1 MVAALPLLLAS
12 CQQEELP
19 DMNGASDA
27 TPLSI
32 TVTDAGYAST
42 DKAATRAEELDGYAT
57 TFTEG
62 DACGLYLVRDGRIIY
77 DNVKL
82 TATAGDDGAITWQ
95 PEEGVTLAGGLEDES
110 YFLYYPYQSDLSAP
124 SDLSDLS
131 DDAAF
136 FSRLIAAW
144 EPAADQSDY
153 ADYTASD
160 LMTAKGR
167 IVRNGASKTVLSF
180 HMTHRMALAVI
191 ELPKTVYKF
200 KEAGIPYYVTS
211 SAADFTG
218 SPLKPCRMADG
229 TYRCI
234 VKPASAASLC
244 GIYDNNGTKEFAIT
258 ASAAQGSYKTYT
270 IDGATPIEKQ
280 TTLQMGDYFCKN
292 SDNYWYIIPQEST
305 PDGNVIGIVFHAGQ
319 HNSDNAD
326 YSATGIGQANCH
338 GYAVALTDA
347 YNDDN
352 DRLRWEYGPG
362 NVSDLPVGTSTSTND
377 WSGYFNSQK
386 IHEFVSS
393 NTDWDMKYFPA
404 ALVCETYGNR
414 TTDQDGNPANGK
426 YDWQKPLAAP
436 SNTSG
441 WFLPSSGQLKYLYQN
456 RSVLS
461 PCMTAVKNYTPND
474 CSYKDKIRWFT
485 TSWYYW
491 SSTEN
496 SNSPSHAWIVSF
508 YGGRSDYYKKSDIRV
523 VRAVLAF

>member
-1 MVAALPLLLAS
+1 MFKIMNRNIIHTLWMVAALPLLLAS

-95 PEEGVTLAGGLEDES
+95 PEEDLNGGLDGES
-110 YFLYYPYQSDLSAP
+110 YFLYYPYQSGLSAP

-131 DDAAF
+131 DDAF

-180 HMTHRMALAVI
+180 DMTHRMALAVI

-326 YSATGIGQANCH
+326 YSATGIGQEKCH
-338 GYAVALTDA
+338 GYVVALTDVGLCRWA
-347 YNDDN
+347 YKDGAYSQEA
-352 DRLRWEYGPG
+352 R
-362 NVSDLPVGTSTSTND
+362 TSKNTND
-377 WSGYFNSQK
+377 WKGYSNQK
-386 IHEFVSS
+386 AIENFAGN
-393 NTDWDMKYFPA
+393 NTAGWKFEHFEA
-404 ALVCETYGNR
+404 TYRCSLYG
-414 TTDQDGNPANGK
+414 TEKGE
-426 YDWQKPLAAP
+426 DWQRRYAAP
-436 SNTSG
+436 VNTSG
-441 WFLPSSGQLKYLYQN
+441 WFLPSCDQLTTLYNLN
-456 RSVLS
+456 RDDANLLATLMENIKSQDS
-461 PCMTAVKNYTPND
+461 
-474 CSYKDKIRWFT
+474 SHIRWFNT
-485 TSWYYW
+485 GDYYW
-491 SSTEN
+491 SSTEHSLSQDYAWGVN
-496 SNSPSHAWIVSF
+496 FSTGESSN
-508 YGGRSDYYKKSDIRV
+508 RSKSRTYD